1 MGPGEKH
8 NRKRMEHQRRQ
19 TTYPGKRVKSR
30 FVNNQ
35 RLSFLFFFFRSLKT
49 FKFIVLILFK
59 NFFIKRYLIYN
70 VLLISALQQSDSV
83 IQIYIYIY
91 IYIYIFFFYLLFIQ
105 EIGYS
110 SL

>member
-35 RLSFLFFFFRSLKT
+35 RLSFLFFFRSLKT

-59 NFFIKRYLIYN
+59 KFFIKRYLIYN
-70 VLLISALQQSDSV
+70 VG
-83 IQIYIYIY
+83 
-91 IYIYIFFFYLLFIQ
+91 LFSGVKIR
-105 EIGYS
+105 
-110 SL
+110 